1 MALNDDMPDGMDGM
15 GDFNDFLSTWPG
27 TDTTGVRS
35 PTGSPRGQGRSQ
47 PGSPS
52 CDLGDPSSQRSPYPC
67 NGDPLRV
74 SDDGFVYFKL
84 SWAYLNTMY
93 SNDDEYPIYNYV
105 GGPQ

>member
-1 MALNDDMPDGMDGM
+1 MALNDDMPDGM

-52 CDLGDPSSQRSPYPC
+52 CDLGDPSDQRSPYPC

-74 SDDGFVYFKL
+74 SVFYFSLKTTL
-84 SWAYLNTMY
+84 EKG
-93 SNDDEYPIYNYV
+93 NDFKTFLFL
-105 GGPQ
+105 